1 MASLKGVKIYYQKTR
16 YVDSKIQQGVAEI
29 LEYLRE
35 DGDVMPWEEKP
46 QKTNKTD
53 NIKTNKKQQYKTNKN
68 NTKQQDVLDK
78 SC

>member
-53 NIKTNKKQQYKTNKN
+53 NIKTNKKQQ
-68 NTKQQDVLDK
+68 
-78 SC
+78 